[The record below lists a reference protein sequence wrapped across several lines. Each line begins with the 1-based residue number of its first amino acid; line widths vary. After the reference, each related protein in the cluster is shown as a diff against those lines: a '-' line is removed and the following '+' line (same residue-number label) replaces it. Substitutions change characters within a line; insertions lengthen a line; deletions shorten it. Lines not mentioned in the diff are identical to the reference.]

1 MGVKWPG
8 SKQIFCI
15 LSDSLLLSPCLEK
28 SVEKILE
35 KTFAKILEKTV
46 EKIKVCKES
55 LVAPS
60 LL

>member
-28 SVEKILE
+28 TIEKILE
-35 KTFAKILEKTV
+35 KTFAKILEKTFAKTLEKTV
-46 EKIKVCKES
+46 EKIKS
-55 LVAPS
+55 L
-60 LL
+60 